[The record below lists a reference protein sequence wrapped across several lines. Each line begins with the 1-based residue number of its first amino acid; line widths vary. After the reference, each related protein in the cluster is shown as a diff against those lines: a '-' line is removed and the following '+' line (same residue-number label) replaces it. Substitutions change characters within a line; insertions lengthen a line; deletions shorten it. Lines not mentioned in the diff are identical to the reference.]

1 MIKHIEASFIRIM
14 EREGVEEV
22 NTRQIQADYNEHSR
36 YGISTQSL
44 TNLLR
49 RRPQFLLGRT
59 RAYSWVPIDRLL
71 TGNWLMRK
79 GTDTPN
85 YASITEKRMRTVVL
99 CNNCHLL
106 KDGKYR
112 VRTVPVSKLCLLHRW
127 KATAR
132 YVLVRSGISIQIWE

>member
-1 MIKHIEASFIRIM
+1 MAKYTRVIKHIEASFIRIM

-59 RAYSWVPIDRLL
+59 ERIH
-71 TGNWLMRK
+71 
-79 GTDTPN
+79 GTNRQVT
-85 YASITEKRMRTVVL
+85 YW
-99 CNNCHLL
+99 
-106 KDGKYR
+106 
-112 VRTVPVSKLCLLHRW
+112 KL
-127 KATAR
+127 AN
-132 YVLVRSGISIQIWE
+132 S